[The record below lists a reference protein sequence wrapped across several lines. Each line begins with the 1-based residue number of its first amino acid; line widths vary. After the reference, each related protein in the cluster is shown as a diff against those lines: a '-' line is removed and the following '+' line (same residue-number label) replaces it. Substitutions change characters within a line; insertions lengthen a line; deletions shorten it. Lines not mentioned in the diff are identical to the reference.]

1 MTFSTADLSELED
14 RPDHGMSLDGQLVE
28 MGGILTEV
36 KGKATKKGAY
46 MGFITL
52 EDLSGQIECLV
63 FPKVFERYQG
73 TIAAD
78 DLVVLEGR
86 LSIREEEAPKLLVET
101 ITPLEEWTP
110 GGLERQR
117 PAPQG
122 RRSAAPH
129 KAPAPKTDAQWAQ
142 EAPAKLFLRL
152 PRNLLED
159 ATARLALHPGSVPV
173 YLHIPAEKLTLLSP
187 RTSWCDGSPA
197 CLDRLRELLGAD
209 NVKLT
214 EK

>member
-1 MTFSTADLSELED
+1 M
-14 RPDHGMSLDGQLVE
+14 
-28 MGGILTEV
+28 
-36 KGKATKKGAY
+36 
-46 MGFITL
+46 
-52 EDLSGQIECLV
+52 
-63 FPKVFERYQG
+63 
-73 TIAAD
+73 
-78 DLVVLEGR
+78 VLEGR

-110 GGLERQR
+110 GGWT
-117 PAPQG
+117 PAPRPPGPPLRRPPQG
-122 RRSAAPH
+122 
-129 KAPAPKTDAQWAQ
+129 PAPKTDAQWAQ

>member
-1 MTFSTADLSELED
+1 MRRTEPFLLFGED
-14 RPDHGMSLDGQLVE
+14 TLLLFALFW
-28 MGGILTEV
+28 GGISSFLTSF
-36 KGKATKKGAY
+36 G
-46 MGFITL
+46 L
-52 EDLSGQIECLV
+52 EGEPTALALGLALLALLAAGLYRLPAPWAPLLPLALTFPLAGVMWLLRDALLPAWAAVQCAVVNTYAEV
-63 FPKVFERYQG
+63 FPAIGAIMPVME
-73 TIAAD
+73 
-78 DLVVLEGR
+78 L
-86 LSIREEEAPKLLVET
+86 
-101 ITPLEEWTP
+101 
-110 GGLERQR
+110 
-117 PAPQG
+117 
-122 RRSAAPH
+122 
-129 KAPAPKTDAQWAQ
+129 TDAQWAQ

-197 CLDRLRELLGAD
+197 CLDRLRELLGAG